1 MHVGNSCLQTFISS
15 SPFLS
20 PSAPSTSIYSNYLVY
35 LFIGFNSDMSGRTE
49 PCQSVISFGNCDFTY
64 SQDSHFQSRIFIY
77 YFESP
82 LSLRRWCRQSKRD
95 SVQTVC
101 IQGFLHILSLNITP
115 FFCCYCVDII
125 HSVMGKLQTQA
136 TVKLLGI
143 NTPFSI
149 AVHLCSMTTPDVF

>member
-20 PSAPSTSIYSNYLVY
+20 PSAPP
-35 LFIGFNSDMSGRTE
+35 LFIPIILFTFSLVSILTWVGGPKHANLSYLL
-49 PCQSVISFGNCDFTY
+49 VIVTLHTLKTLTF
-64 SQDSHFQSRIFIY
+64 SQGSLFITLN
-77 YFESP
+77 P
-82 LSLRRWCRQSKRD
+82 LLWLRRWCRQSKRD